1 MNGDKTYG
9 HRDWKPVTALFLG
22 AVLVAV
28 LSIALWETLS
38 GDEARAA
45 TLIRDEAVPR
55 KQVLEE
61 QQKTNK
67 ELQKISG
74 KLDALIALFKNG
86 EAQVVPVRPK
96 KSRSTSGRS
105 RTDETRR

>member
-1 MNGDKTYG
+1 MNSDKTYG

-45 TLIRDEAVPR
+45 IIRDESVPR
-55 KQVLEE
+55 EKVLKE

-67 ELQKISG
+67 ELQEISG

-86 EAQVVPVRPK
+86 EAQVVPVRA
-96 KSRSTSGRS
+96 KSSRGTSGRS